1 MREIHLFQ
9 PLTIKDVTF
18 KNRIG
23 VSPMCQYSAV
33 DGEVNSWHLVHL
45 GSRAIGGA
53 GLVVV
58 EATAVAPEGRISLQ
72 DCGLWNDLQEQK
84 LRPIVE
90 FLKSA
95 GTVAAIQI
103 GHAGRKASTALP
115 WEGGGPLESGAW
127 PIVGPSPIA
136 FSSKHQVPHELTEQE
151 LESVVADFAAAAQR
165 ARNAGFQVLEVH
177 AAHGYLL
184 HSFLSPLSNQ
194 REDEYGG
201 DLRNRM
207 RFPLRVVEAVREVW
221 PENLPLFVRISAS
234 DWVEGGWDLEQSV
247 VLARELKAL
256 GVDLVDCSSGGGVC
270 DVDYETGPGYQVA
283 FSERIRKEDVLTA
296 AVGEITDPHQ
306 AETVIRTGQA
316 DLVLLAREMLRDPY
330 WPYHAARELGVKI
343 DTPPQYQRGWRW

>member
-23 VSPMCQYSAV
+23 VSPMCQYSAE
-33 DGEVNSWHLVHL
+33 DGEVNNWHLVHL

-53 GLVVV
+53 GLVIV

-72 DCGLWNDLQEQK
+72 DCGLWNDLQERK
-84 LRPIVE
+84 LRPVVE

-95 GTVAAIQI
+95 GSVAGIQI

-115 WEGGGPLESGAW
+115 WEGGGPLETGVW
-127 PIVGPSPIA
+127 PVVGPSPIA

-330 WPYHAARELGVKI
+330 WPYHAAQKLGVKT

>member
-53 GLVVV
+53 GLVIV

-72 DCGLWNDLQEQK
+72 DCGLWNDLQERK
-84 LRPIVE
+84 LRPVVE

-95 GTVAAIQI
+95 GSVAGIQI

-115 WEGGGPLESGAW
+115 WEGGGPLETGVW
-127 PIVGPSPIA
+127 PVVGPSPIA

-201 DLRNRM
+201 DLLNRM

-234 DWVEGGWDLEQSV
+234 DWVEGGWDLDQSV
-247 VLARELKAL
+247 VLAKELKAL

-270 DVDYETGPGYQVA
+270 DADYETGPGYQVA

-296 AVGEITDPHQ
+296 AVGEITGPHQ
-306 AETVIRTGQA
+306 AETVLRTGQA

>member
-33 DGEVNSWHLVHL
+33 DGEVNNWHLVHL

-127 PIVGPSPIA
+127 PIVGPSSIA